1 MDDFSDLLSSSVGLD
16 FDDVM
21 RNPFQEE
28 DDDDDEENPDNDDN
42 ELHPES
48 TDTPPMQLLPPPTEG
63 KPKSNSKS
71 YGIETSNS
79 TSNLVVISN
88 FLTRKK
94 GRVEIIMLDLV
105 RGSTQKF

>member
-48 TDTPPMQLLPPPTEG
+48 TDTPPI
-63 KPKSNSKS
+63 N
-71 YGIETSNS
+71 
-79 TSNLVVISN
+79 
-88 FLTRKK
+88 
-94 GRVEIIMLDLV
+94 
-105 RGSTQKF
+105 